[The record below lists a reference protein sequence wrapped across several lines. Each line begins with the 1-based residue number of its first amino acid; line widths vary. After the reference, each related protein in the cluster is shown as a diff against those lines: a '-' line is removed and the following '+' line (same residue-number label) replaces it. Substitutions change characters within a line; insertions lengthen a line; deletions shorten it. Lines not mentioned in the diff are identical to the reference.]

1 MMNILKSSLV
11 LSVCLLSTNVFSAGM
26 DSDDPFLTYLKAD
39 KFEWR
44 DSDEG
49 NVFVYEIDAWLGYDL
64 EKLWIKA
71 SGERVDGE
79 IESQTIDILYNKAV
93 SAYWDLQMGVRLE
106 DKPSPSNHWL
116 GVGFMGVAPY
126 QIEMDVNAFVNED
139 GLVNFSLSAEYE
151 YMFSQKVE
159 LVPEI
164 EMSFYS
170 DDDVARGIESGLANV
185 EIGLRLS
192 YQIER
197 EFAPYIGINFEAAD
211 AKEFDTQLLVGVKAW
226 F

>member
-1 MMNILKSSLV
+1 MNLIKNTLV
-11 LSVCLLSTNVFSAGM
+11 LSACLLSTNVFSAGM
-26 DSDDPFLTYLKAD
+26 GLDDPFLTYVKAD
-39 KFEWR
+39 QFELR

-49 NVFVYEIDAWLGYDL
+49 NIFVYEVDAWLGYDL

-71 SGERVDGE
+71 SGESVEGD
-79 IESQTIDILYNKAV
+79 IESQTLDILYNKAV
-93 SAYWDLQMGVRLE
+93 SAYWDLQMGVRLNN
-106 DKPSPSNHWL
+106 KPSPSDTFI
-116 GVGFMGVAPY
+116 GVGFMGIAPY

-139 GLVNFSLSAEYE
+139 GLVHFSLSAEYE

-170 DDDVARGIESGLANV
+170 DDDVARGIESGLADV

-197 EFAPYIGINFEAAD
+197 EFAPYIGINFEAPD
-211 AKEFDTQLLVGVKAW
+211 AKNFETQFLVGVKAW